1 MDLGKKIRQRRL
13 ELDMTLEEVGN
24 IVGVSKS
31 TVQKWETGDI
41 ENMRRDKIV
50 LLAKALKVSPLFIM
64 GMEEKEEKE
73 KKHKPKTI
81 AAHLPEG
88 VELTKKEQKEL
99 NDYIQFLLSKRDK

>member
-1 MDLGKKIRQRRL
+1 MNLGKKIRERRL

-64 GMEEKEEKE
+64 GMEEE
-73 KKHKPKTI
+73 KKQKPKTI

-88 VELTKKEQKEL
+88 VELTEEEQKEL
-99 NDYIQFLLSKRDK
+99 KHYIDFLLSRRKK